1 MILIIV
7 QSINHSKW
15 RFNVRGFVSFLLPT
29 QLEMNSRNEPS
40 EYFFSTIRTDSAL

>member
-15 RFNVRGFVSFLLPT
+15 RFNVRGFFSFLLPT
-29 QLEMNSRNEPS
+29 QLEMNSREMNPVS
-40 EYFFSTIRTDSAL
+40 IFFQL